1 MKVVQVVL
9 LLLIHFHISAQ
20 KPKVFVVDE
29 NFRAADLVGY
39 VSRFDS
45 EKDETIEYVSQ
56 KATFKLSAEVPS
68 FKADS
73 QYHWLKIDLK
83 ASARKPIV
91 IEFQQIFVDDI
102 SSFLF
107 ENDSLKEQFSS
118 SWEKPFVN
126 KPFPSRYH
134 AFEFEVS
141 NNKSYT
147 LFLRC
152 HNSKI
157 KYSSR
162 AFLKIFE
169 KKNYEKESDTY
180 LLQYALSVGCLWFVT
195 ILSLG
200 FFGYSRKKI
209 YVYYGLYL
217 ISMSLYFLV
226 VNGVINQF
234 FNPQTDFIAKPEFG
248 SLLVVFNL
256 AFHILYVFEFFKIK
270 NRALLWGYCIFLLLS
285 ILQAGFILF
294 NPQTHIP
301 YSIIY
306 LYFSLLII
314 LTILYNF
321 KANRKAVLLY
331 LLASGPL
338 FLTFLLVILGAIGLT
353 KINTFFYY
361 NAHIPL
367 TLEGLG
373 LGLALL
379 YQFNDDQK
387 KVEKELEKNRMETTH
402 KILLAQEEER
412 QILARDLH
420 DDLGGS
426 LSVLNRELDEFNE
439 INGGKI
445 SDTVRLTQKIVEDL
459 RLISH
464 HLMPSSFPEKG
475 LTAVIKETVGMA
487 NRQNKLKFDFI
498 TNGQEKRLHPDSEI
512 NIYRIVKEL
521 INNTL
526 KHSGGTLSTIQ
537 LLFYDDFLYFSIED
551 NGRGFDINHSK
562 NWGIGFKNINLRAGF
577 LKAKLNTESGPTG
590 SLISLEIPYNAS

>member
-1 MKVVQVVL
+1 MKVVQVVI
-9 LLLIHFHISAQ
+9 LLLIHFYISAQ
-20 KPKVFVVDE
+20 KPKVFEVDE
-29 NFRAADLVGY
+29 NFRSADLVGY
-39 VSRFDS
+39 VSRFDT

-56 KATFKLSAEVPS
+56 NTQFKLSAEVPS

-73 QYHWLKIDLK
+73 QYHWLKIELK
-83 ASARKPIV
+83 ASVKKPIV

-102 SSFLF
+102 SFFLF
-107 ENDSLKEQFSS
+107 ENDSLKQHSSS

-147 LFLRC
+147 FFLRC

-169 KKNYEKESDTY
+169 RKIYKIESDSY
-180 LLQYALSVGCLWFVT
+180 LLQYAFSVGCLWFVT
-195 ILSLG
+195 VLSLG

-209 YVYYGLYL
+209 YLYYGLYL

-226 VNGVINQF
+226 VNGVFNQF
-234 FNPQTDFIAKPEFG
+234 SNPQTDFFAKPEFG

-256 AFHILYVFEFFKIK
+256 TFHIFYVFEFFKIK
-270 NRALLWGYCIFLLLS
+270 HRALLWGYGIFIILS
-285 ILQAGFILF
+285 ILQVGFIIC
-294 NPQTHIP
+294 NSQTHIS

-321 KANRKAVLLY
+321 RTNKKAVLLY

-353 KINTFFYY
+353 KINTLIYY

-379 YQFNDDQK
+379 YQFYDDQK
-387 KVEKELEKNRMETTH
+387 KVEKELEKNRLDTTH
-402 KILLAQEEER
+402 KILLAQEDER
-412 QILARDLH
+412 QHLARDLH

-439 INGGKI
+439 NNHGKI
-445 SDTVRLTQKIVEDL
+445 SASVKLTQKIVEDL

-475 LTAVIKETVGMA
+475 LTAVIKETVEMA

-512 NIYRIVKEL
+512 NTYRIVKEL

-526 KHSGGTLSTIQ
+526 KHSGGTASTIQ

-551 NGRGFDINHSK
+551 NGHGFDINLSK

-577 LKAKLNTESGPTG
+577 LKAKLNTESGPSG